1 LPIKKCA
8 RQFGWYFRK
17 VSLAERLLLV
27 AVGGAIGSLCRYLA
41 AVLLGAGALTTFGV
55 NISGSFLIGL
65 VVSVTEPSDL
75 RLRLLLA
82 TGFLGGYTT
91 FSAWQLEGL
100 FAAQAKQWGITAA
113 VLFGS
118 LTAGFAAVSAGFW
131 TGLKLR

>member
-1 LPIKKCA
+1 M
-8 RQFGWYFRK
+8 
-17 VSLAERLLLV
+17 
-27 AVGGAIGSLCRYLA
+27 GSLCRYLA
-41 AVLLGAGALTTFGV
+41 AVLFGAGAVTTFGV
-55 NISGSFLIGL
+55 NVSGSFLIGL

-91 FSAWQLEGL
+91 FSAWQLEAL
-100 FAAQAKQWGITAA
+100 LTAQAKQWAVTST

-118 LTAGFAAVSAGFW
+118 LAAGFAAVTLGFW